1 MKPAVKAVKGGKVGK
16 AVKPRRLPSVALR
29 VAQAAPITPERMLER
44 AAKWFLQD
52 APRRCTKCD
61 STFIHHEPAFVH
73 CFYCGKIARIAGRS
87 LLIQE
92 EFEMRSGLR
101 VAS

>member
-1 MKPAVKAVKGGKVGK
+1 MKQAARAVKGGKAGN
-16 AVKPRRLPSVALR
+16 AVKPRRLPNAPLR
-29 VAQAAPITPERMLER
+29 VAQTAPITPERMLER
-44 AAKWFLQD
+44 AAKWFLQE
-52 APRRCTKCD
+52 APHRCTKCN

-73 CFYCGKIARIAGRS
+73 CYYCGKIARIAGRS